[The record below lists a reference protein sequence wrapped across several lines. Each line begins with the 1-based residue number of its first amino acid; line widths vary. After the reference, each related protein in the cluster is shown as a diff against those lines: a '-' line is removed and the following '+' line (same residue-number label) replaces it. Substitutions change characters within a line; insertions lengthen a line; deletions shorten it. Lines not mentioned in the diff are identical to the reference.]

1 MIYPKVLMDLIEYFK
16 KLPGIGEKSAE
27 RMALALLDI
36 NTDDVSAFADAMC
49 NAKLKLHPCPICCCL
64 TELEICPICSS
75 ESRDSNII
83 CVLEDYKGVFAFE
96 KTGKF
101 NGKYH
106 VLNGLISPIDDIG
119 PEDINIFGLI
129 ERIKNM
135 SAVELIIALKPS
147 IEGETTTLYLKKTLE
162 KYPNVKISRLSYGI
176 PMGVDIDYL
185 DELTLLNAL
194 SERKNIT

>member
-49 NAKLKLHPCPICCCL
+49 NAKLKLHSCPICGCL

-129 ERIKNM
+129 ERIKDM

-147 IEGETTTLYLKKTLE
+147 IEGETTTLYIKKIFE
-162 KYPNVKISRLSYGI
+162 KKNVLISRLSYGI
-176 PMGVDIDYL
+176 PMGAEIDYL
-185 DELTLLNAL
+185 DIITLDKAL
-194 SERKNIT
+194 EDRKKISD

>member
-49 NAKLKLHPCPICCCL
+49 NAKLKLHPCPICGCL

-106 VLNGLISPIDDIG
+106 VLNGLISPLDDVN
-119 PEDINIFGLI
+119 PEDIGIDKLLDHLN
-129 ERIKNM
+129 KNDYK
-135 SAVELIIALKPS
+135 EIILAFKPNV
-147 IEGETTTLYLKKTLE
+147 EGEITSLYIKKILE
-162 KYPNVKISRLSYGI
+162 NTGIKITRLAS
-176 PMGVDIDYL
+176 GVPIGADMEYIDS
-185 DELTLLNAL
+185 LTLSKAL
-194 SERKNIT
+194 EDRKEIA

>member
-36 NTDDVSAFADAMC
+36 NTDDVGAFADAMC
-49 NAKLKLHPCPICCCL
+49 KAKLKLHPCPICGCL

-129 ERIKNM
+129 ERIKDM

-147 IEGETTTLYLKKTLE
+147 IEGETTTLYLKK
-162 KYPNVKISRLSYGI
+162 I
-176 PMGVDIDYL
+176 
-185 DELTLLNAL
+185 
-194 SERKNIT
+194 

>member
-27 RMALALLDI
+27 RMVLALLDV

-49 NAKLKLHPCPICCCL
+49 NAKLKLHPCPICGCL

-75 ESRDSNII
+75 ESRDSNVI

>member
-49 NAKLKLHPCPICCCL
+49 NAKLKLHPCPICGCL

-106 VLNGLISPIDDIG
+106 VLNGLIPPLDDVN
-119 PEDINIFGLI
+119 PEDIGIDKLLDHLN
-129 ERIKNM
+129 KNDYK
-135 SAVELIIALKPS
+135 EIILAFKPNV
-147 IEGETTTLYLKKTLE
+147 EGEITSLYIKKTLE
-162 KYPNVKISRLSYGI
+162 NTGIKITRLAS
-176 PMGVDIDYL
+176 GVPIGADMEYIDS
-185 DELTLLNAL
+185 LTLSKAL
-194 SERKNIT
+194 EDRKEIE

>member
-16 KLPGIGEKSAE
+16 KLPGVGEKSAE

-36 NTDDVSAFADAMC
+36 NTDDVNAFADVMC
-49 NAKLKLHPCPICCCL
+49 NAKLKLHPCPVCGCL
-64 TELEICPICSS
+64 TELEVCPICSS
-75 ESRDSNII
+75 EARDNNLI

-129 ERIKNM
+129 ERIKDM
-135 SAVELIIALKPS
+135 PAVELIIALKPS
-147 IEGETTTLYLKKTLE
+147 IEGETTTLYLKKVLE

>member
-49 NAKLKLHPCPICCCL
+49 NAKLKLHPCPICGCL

-106 VLNGLISPIDDIG
+106 VLNGLISTSKGIM
-119 PEDINIFGLI
+119 PEDLNIDSLI
-129 ERIKNM
+129 QRAKN
-135 SAVELIIALKPS
+135 AKEIILATNTTMD
-147 IEGETTTLYLKKTLE
+147 GETTAMYLNKLLHAECPEVLVTRIAHGLPTGGMLDYADEMTLTH
-162 KYPNVKISRLSYGI
+162 
-176 PMGVDIDYL
+176 
-185 DELTLLNAL
+185 AL
-194 SERKNIT
+194 SDRRKM

>member
-36 NTDDVSAFADAMC
+36 NTDDVNAFADAIC
-49 NAKLKLHPCPICCCL
+49 NAKLKLHPCLIFGCL
-64 TELEICPICSS
+64 TELEVCPICSS
-75 ESRDSNII
+75 EARDNNVI

-96 KTGKF
+96 KTGKY

-129 ERIKNM
+129 NRIKEM
-135 SAVELIIALKPS
+135 PKVELIIALKPS
-147 IEGETTTLYLKKTLE
+147 IEGETTTLYLKKVLE

>member
-16 KLPGIGEKSAE
+16 KLPGVGEKSAE

-36 NTDDVSAFADAMC
+36 NTDDVNAFADAMC
-49 NAKLKLHPCPICCCL
+49 NAKFKLHPCPVCGCL
-64 TELEICPICSS
+64 TELEVCPICSS
-75 ESRDSNII
+75 EARDNNLI

-129 ERIKNM
+129 ERIKDM
-135 SAVELIIALKPS
+135 PAVELIIALKPS
-147 IEGETTTLYLKKTLE
+147 IEGETTTLYLKKVLE